1 MLGKQ
6 QALATD
12 ASSSLPFHFS
22 LSQASCSQFPV
33 SKDESQ
39 APREQDRGCGTKW
52 KETLTLR
59 LRQGPTL
66 YLHEPGRAH
75 LLRFCI
81 LGTLQASS

>member
-33 SKDESQ
+33 SEDESQ
-39 APREQDRGCGTKW
+39 APREQDRGCGTKR
-52 KETLTLR
+52 KQALTLR
-59 LRQGPTL
+59 FRQGLTL
-66 YLHEPGRAH
+66 YLHEPGRERF
-75 LLRFCI
+75 LRFCI
-81 LGTLQASS
+81 IGTLQASS